1 MCLPQKHLEQKG
13 DDLQKDRHI
22 LKQSNDRLSK
32 RIDKQVVSET
42 VEINS
47 ETSDVV
53 LIKVVDKKESR
64 FPPDS
69 QDIFLLEQQK
79 KLPIGEKVI
88 NEVAPID
95 NAGVFTQSHQ
105 VRWTF

>member
-13 DDLQKDRHI
+13 NDLKKDRHI

-64 FPPDS
+64 FPPNS
-69 QDIFLLEQQK
+69 PRHLFVGAAKETANWRK
-79 KLPIGEKVI
+79 
-88 NEVAPID
+88 
-95 NAGVFTQSHQ
+95 SHQ
-105 VRWTF
+105 